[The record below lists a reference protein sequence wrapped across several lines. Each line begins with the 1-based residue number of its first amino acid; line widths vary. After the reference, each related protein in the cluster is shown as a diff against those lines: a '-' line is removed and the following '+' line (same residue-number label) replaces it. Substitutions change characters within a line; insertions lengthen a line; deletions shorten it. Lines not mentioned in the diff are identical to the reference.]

1 MLLGKLVSSGLQF
14 VLCILVVFPVIALSL
29 LSGGVTGAE
38 VLRQCLNLLTIV
50 FLGISVGLFG
60 SVVCREVK
68 ASTGLGFFVMLFIVL
83 TPACAMI
90 AILSAMSGFSPP
102 PILGVLLGMA
112 FLAITALEEEVQRE
126 TIWLYLWNIG
136 GVDCVWGGLGA
147 GEESQSG
154 QNSL

>member
-1 MLLGKLVSSGLQF
+1 MYFGCLSGDRAFFVEWRRDGGRSAAAVFELVNDCVFGDKRRLVWVSG
-14 VLCILVVFPVIALSL
+14 
-29 LSGGVTGAE
+29 LSGGE
-38 VLRQCLNLLTIV
+38 
-50 FLGISVGLFG
+50 
-60 SVVCREVK
+60 

-102 PILGVLLGMA
+102 PILGVLLGTD